1 MPKRI
6 LTIALLFCLLLP
18 LNCWSQQEEMSAGAA
33 ASTEITKLFFE
44 HFRNNFAC
52 AEYDF
57 KVMATPIRHKSGV
70 LTTNRF
76 IFGRIGNP
84 LDNKERQMG
93 KDEIL
98 LGNVKLLI
106 AIGLETEVSDI
117 SLKQLEQIFTQRVT
131 NWKEVGGADAPI
143 VLIGKEKND
152 PIFTSLRNKYP
163 FFNNVKFDKVI
174 KYDDETSKF
183 LNTPKGG
190 HAIAFGAQ
198 PNFKLYNHLPVD
210 GFFAAIA
217 VGLAYDKKNE
227 HLPVVK
233 AAKLF
238 AKSPEWKKLVLS
250 IDALPVE

>member
-1 MPKRI
+1 MI
-6 LTIALLFCLLLP
+6 
-18 LNCWSQQEEMSAGAA
+18 AGAA

-44 HFRNNFAC
+44 HFRHNSAC

-84 LDNKERQMG
+84 LDNKEKQMG
-93 KDEIL
+93 KDQIL
-98 LGNVKLLI
+98 LGKVKI
-106 AIGLETEVSDI
+106 FMAVGLETEVSNI
-117 SLKQLEQIFTQRVT
+117 TLNQLIKIFSRRVT

-143 VLIGKEKND
+143 MLIGKEKND
-152 PIFTSLRNKYP
+152 PIFSSLQNKYP
-163 FFNNVKFDKVI
+163 FFNNVKFDKII

-183 LNTPKGG
+183 LNSPKGR
-190 HAIAFGAQ
+190 HALAFGAL
-198 PNFKLYNHLPVD
+198 PNFKPYNHLPVD
-210 GFFAAIA
+210 GFSAEIS

-233 AAKLF
+233 SAKMF
-238 AKSPEWKKLVLS
+238 AKSPEWKQLVKS
-250 IDALPVE
+250 IDALPVD